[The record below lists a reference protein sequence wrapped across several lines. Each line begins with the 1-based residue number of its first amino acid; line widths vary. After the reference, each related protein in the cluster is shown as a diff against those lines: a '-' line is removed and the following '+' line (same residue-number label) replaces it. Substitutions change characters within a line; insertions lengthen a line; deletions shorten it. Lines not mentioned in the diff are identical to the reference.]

1 MARQRE
7 PKINSELA
15 FFLKPLS
22 AEERADL
29 RQSIIDDGIRE
40 SVIVWEETGDIV
52 DGHNRWD
59 ISRELKIKCPTVA
72 KSFPNIEA
80 VKKWMA
86 RNQTGRRNLPQETL
100 SYLRGMEYLRK
111 KKNADSPENS
121 EVSDPLCH
129 NDKVGVSTAEIIA
142 EKHDVSPSTIIRDA
156 KFAAGVNALPEEEKA
171 KVLAGKSDLSKKDII
186 AAAPLFCDR
195 CARIGPVKGCP
206 KCKELGAKKTKKGPK
221 KPKSGS
227 EKFEWAVFRKDL
239 GKIVRHIDLIAV
251 GYDCRKSV
259 NHNKAVELL
268 GAWVNHMKVWEK
280 ELTKGA

>member
-22 AEERADL
+22 VEERADL

-86 RNQTGRRNLPQETL
+86 RNQTGRRNVSLEFQA
-100 SYLRGMEYLRK
+100 YLRGMEYLREK
-111 KKNADSPENS
+111 KPYGDNLLD
-121 EVSDPLCH
+121 CH
-129 NDKVGVSTAEIIA
+129 DDNLGGSTAEKLA
-142 EKHDVSPSTIIRDA
+142 ETFDVSPSTIIRDA

-186 AAAPLFCDR
+186 ASAPLFCDR
-195 CARIGPVKGCP
+195 CARIGPVKNCP

>member
-15 FFLKPLS
+15 FFLKPLT

-86 RNQTGRRNLPQETL
+86 RNQTGRRNVSLEFQA
-100 SYLRGMEYLRK
+100 YLRGMEYLREK
-111 KKNADSPENS
+111 KPYGDNLLD
-121 EVSDPLCH
+121 CH
-129 NDKVGVSTAEIIA
+129 DDNLGGSTAEKLA
-142 EKHDVSPSTIIRDA
+142 ETFDVSPSTIIRDA

-195 CARIGPVKGCP
+195 CSRIGPVKGCP
-206 KCKELGAKKTKKGPK
+206 KCKELGAKKPKKGPK

-227 EKFEWAVFRKDL
+227 EKFEWAAFRKDL
-239 GKIVRHIDLIAV
+239 GKLIRHIDLIAV